1 MRQRKSDHGL
11 PHAAWRRRVRRRLLA
26 WYRRAARD
34 LAWRRTRDPYAIWVS
49 EVMLQQTQVAT
60 VEAYFER
67 FMRAFPDIH
76 TLAAADEQ
84 HVLRLWEGL
93 GYYRRARQLHQ
104 AARVLLQ
111 KHNGQFPRDPEA
123 VRSLPGIGRYT
134 AGAIL
139 SIAFDARQPVL
150 EANTVRVLTRLLA
163 YPHEPSRAHGQRLLW
178 SVAEQLL
185 PRQHVGTFNQA
196 LMELGSEI
204 CSPRSPKCNICPL
217 AADCATNQ
225 HGWQDRIPARKSPQ
239 RYEAVH
245 EVAVVIRRRGR
256 VLLRKCGARQRW
268 AGLWDF
274 PRFAIDAAEDLESAV
289 HRQVR
294 KSTGL
299 TIRTGERLTR
309 IKHGVTR
316 FRITLDCYEAT
327 VVSGRL
333 RPHSVG
339 STRWVRPVEFEN
351 YPLSV
356 TGRTISRLLIP
367 YGACPPMSTVSTL
380 STAPSNR
387 LGSK

>member
-1 MRQRKSDHGL
+1 
-11 PHAAWRRRVRRRLLA
+11 
-26 WYRRAARD
+26 
-34 LAWRRTRDPYAIWVS
+34 
-49 EVMLQQTQVAT
+49 MLQQTQVAT
-60 VEAYFER
+60 VEPYFDR
-67 FMRAFPDIH
+67 FMREFPDIH

-104 AARVLLQ
+104 AARVLVQ
-111 KHNGQFPRDPEA
+111 KHGGQFPRDPET

-163 YPHEPSRAHGQRLLW
+163 YRHEPSRAPGQRLLW
-178 SVAEQLL
+178 SVAQQLL
-185 PRQHVGTFNQA
+185 PRQHVGSFNQA

-204 CSPRSPKCNICPL
+204 CTWRSPKCDICPL
-217 AADCATNQ
+217 ARDCATNQ
-225 HGWQDRIPARKSPQ
+225 YGWQDRIPVRKSPQ
-239 RYEAVH
+239 RYQEIR

-256 VLLRKCGARQRW
+256 VLLRQCGAQQRW

-274 PRFAIDAAEDLESAV
+274 PRFAIPSAEDLESEV

-333 RPHSVG
+333 CRHASG
-339 STRWVRPVEFEN
+339 STRWVRPMEFEN
-351 YPLSV
+351 YALSV
-356 TGRTISRLLIP
+356 TGRKISRLLLP
-367 YGACPPMSTVSTL
+367 DDA
-380 STAPSNR
+380 R
-387 LGSK
+387 